1 MLLYKENLDTDIK
14 ELSSKREYLWKK
26 YNRTKDNHI
35 KISIKEEINAISKV
49 INSKKEELKLC
60 NGIESRSNVIEKN
73 IEEIENTTDR
83 EKDILK

>member
-1 MLLYKENLDTDIK
+1 M
-14 ELSSKREYLWKK
+14 
-26 YNRTKDNHI
+26 
-35 KISIKEEINAISKV
+35 

-60 NGIESRSNVIEKN
+60 NGIESRSNAIEKN